1 MENQTPLP
9 IKYWAEDDKPREKLL
24 LKGKSSLS
32 DAELL
37 AIILGSGTRK
47 ESAVGLS
54 KRILKTTNNSLN
66 SLSKLSFQQLCNF
79 NGIGPAKAISIIAA
93 LELAK
98 RKKEELV
105 VELPKIITT
114 KTVFE
119 LMHPLLGDLPHEEFW
134 VIYLNN
140 SNQVVHKAQIS
151 KGGITGTVVDVRI
164 ILKIAL
170 EYHALSFIL
179 CHNHPSGKLHPSE
192 ADIEITNKI
201 KIAAKQLD
209 ILLVDHIIVTELGYY
224 SFAEDGK
231 L

>member
-1 MENQTPLP
+1 MENQTPFP

-179 CHNHPSGKLHPSE
+179 CHNHPSGKLLPSE

-209 ILLVDHIIVTELGYY
+209 ILLVDHMIVTELGYY

>member
-1 MENQTPLP
+1 MENQTPFP

-37 AIILGSGTRK
+37 AIILGSGTRN

-54 KRILKTTNNSLN
+54 KRILKTTDNSLY
-66 SLSKLSFQQLCNF
+66 SLSKLSFQQLCSF

-98 RKKEELV
+98 RKKEESV

-134 VIYLNN
+134 VIYPNN

-179 CHNHPSGKLHPSE
+179 CHNHPSGKLYPSD
-192 ADIEITNKI
+192 ADLEITNKI

-209 ILLVDHIIVTELGYY
+209 ILLVDHMIVCELGYY

>member
-1 MENQTPLP
+1 MENQTPFP

-37 AIILGSGTRK
+37 AIILGSGTRN

-54 KRILKTTNNSLN
+54 KRILKTTDNSLYL
-66 SLSKLSFQQLCNF
+66 LSKLSFQQLCSF

-98 RKKEELV
+98 RKKEESV

-179 CHNHPSGKLHPSE
+179 CHNHPSGKLYPSD
-192 ADIEITNKI
+192 ADLEITNKI

-209 ILLVDHIIVTELGYY
+209 ILLVDHMIVCELGYY

>member
-1 MENQTPLP
+1 MENQTPFP

-37 AIILGSGTRK
+37 AIILGSGTRN

-54 KRILKTTNNSLN
+54 KRILKTTDNSLH
-66 SLSKLSFQQLCNF
+66 SLSKLSFQQLCSF

-98 RKKEELV
+98 RKKEESV

-140 SNQVVHKAQIS
+140 SNQVVHNAQIS

-179 CHNHPSGKLHPSE
+179 CHNHPSGKLYPSD
-192 ADIEITNKI
+192 ADLEITNKI

-209 ILLVDHIIVTELGYY
+209 ILLVDHMIVCELGYY

>member
-1 MENQTPLP
+1 MENQTPFP

-37 AIILGSGTRK
+37 AIILGSGTRN

-54 KRILKTTNNSLN
+54 KRILKTTDNSLH
-66 SLSKLSFQQLCNF
+66 SLSKLSFQQLCSF

-119 LMHPLLGDLPHEEFW
+119 LMHPLIGDLPHEEFW

-170 EYHALSFIL
+170 EFHALSFIL
-179 CHNHPSGKLHPSE
+179 CHNHPSGKLYPSD
-192 ADIEITNKI
+192 ADLEITNKI

-209 ILLVDHIIVTELGYY
+209 ILLVDHMIVCELGYY

>member
-1 MENQTPLP
+1 MENQVPFP
-9 IKYWAEDDKPREKLL
+9 IKCWAEDDKPREKLL

-37 AIILGSGTRK
+37 AIIIGSGTRN

-54 KRILKTTNNSLN
+54 KRILKSTGNSLN
-66 SLSKLSFQQLCNF
+66 SLNKLSFQQLCGF
-79 NGIGPAKAISIIAA
+79 KGIGPAKAISIIAA

-98 RKKEELV
+98 RKKDEQFI
-105 VELPKIITT
+105 ELPKILTT
-114 KTVFE
+114 KNVFE
-119 LMHPLLGDLPHEEFW
+119 LMHPILGDLPHEEFW

-140 SNQVVHKAQIS
+140 SNHVVNKTQIS
-151 KGGITGTVVDVRI
+151 KGGITGTVVDIRI

-170 EYHALSFIL
+170 EFHALSFIL
-179 CHNHPSGKLHPSE
+179 CHNHPSGKLNPSD
-192 ADIEITNKI
+192 ADIEITHKI
-201 KIAAKQLD
+201 KLAARQMD
-209 ILLVDHIIVTELGYY
+209 ILLVDHMIVTQLGYY

>member
-1 MENQTPLP
+1 MENQVPFP
-9 IKYWAEDDKPREKLL
+9 IKCWAEDDKPREKLL

-37 AIILGSGTRK
+37 AIIIGSGTRN

-54 KRILKTTNNSLN
+54 KRILKSTGNSLN
-66 SLSKLSFQQLCNF
+66 SLNKLSFQQLCGF
-79 NGIGPAKAISIIAA
+79 KGIGPAKAISIIAA

-98 RKKEELV
+98 RKKDEQFI
-105 VELPKIITT
+105 ELPKILKT
-114 KTVFE
+114 KNVFE
-119 LMHPLLGDLPHEEFW
+119 LMHPILGDLPHEEFW

-140 SNQVVHKAQIS
+140 SNHVVNKTQIS
-151 KGGITGTVVDVRI
+151 KGGITGTVVDIRI

-170 EYHALSFIL
+170 EFHALSFIL
-179 CHNHPSGKLHPSE
+179 CHNHPSGKLNPSD
-192 ADIEITNKI
+192 ADIEITHKI
-201 KIAAKQLD
+201 KLAARQMD
-209 ILLVDHIIVTELGYY
+209 ILLVDHMIVTQLGYY

>member
-1 MENQTPLP
+1 MENQTPFP

-37 AIILGSGTRK
+37 AIILGSGTRN

-209 ILLVDHIIVTELGYY
+209 ILLVDHMIVTELGYY

>member
-1 MENQTPLP
+1 MENQTPFP

-37 AIILGSGTRK
+37 AIILGSGTRN

-54 KRILKTTNNSLN
+54 KRILKTTDNSLY
-66 SLSKLSFQQLCNF
+66 SLSKLSFQQLCSF

-98 RKKEELV
+98 RKKEESV

-179 CHNHPSGKLHPSE
+179 CHNHPSGKLYPSD
-192 ADIEITNKI
+192 ADLEITNKI

-209 ILLVDHIIVTELGYY
+209 ILLVDHMIVCELGYY

>member
-1 MENQTPLP
+1 MENQTPFP

-37 AIILGSGTRK
+37 AIILGSGTRN

-54 KRILKTTNNSLN
+54 KRILKTTDNSLH
-66 SLSKLSFQQLCNF
+66 SLSKLSFQQLCSF

-119 LMHPLLGDLPHEEFW
+119 LMNPLIGDLPHEEFW

-170 EYHALSFIL
+170 EFHALSFIL
-179 CHNHPSGKLHPSE
+179 CHNHPSGKLYPSD
-192 ADIEITNKI
+192 ADLEITNKI

-209 ILLVDHIIVTELGYY
+209 ILLVDHMIVCELGYY

>member
-1 MENQTPLP
+1 MENQTPFP
-9 IKYWAEDDKPREKLL
+9 IKCWAEDDKPREKLL

-37 AIILGSGTRK
+37 AIILGSGTRN

-66 SLSKLSFQQLCNF
+66 SLSKLSFQQLCSF
-79 NGIGPAKAISIIAA
+79 NGIGPAKAISIIAT

-140 SNQVVHKAQIS
+140 SNHVVHKAQIS

-164 ILKIAL
+164 ILKVAL

-179 CHNHPSGKLHPSE
+179 CHNHPSGKLFPSE

-209 ILLVDHIIVTELGYY
+209 ILLVDHMIVTELGYY

-231 L
+231 I

>member
-1 MENQTPLP
+1 MENQTPFP

-209 ILLVDHIIVTELGYY
+209 ILLVDHMIVTELGYY

>member
-1 MENQTPLP
+1 MENQTPFP
-9 IKYWAEDDKPREKLL
+9 IKCWAEDDKPREKLL

-37 AIILGSGTRK
+37 AIILGSGTRN

-66 SLSKLSFQQLCNF
+66 SLSKLSFQQLCSF

-140 SNQVVHKAQIS
+140 SNHVVHKAQIS
-151 KGGITGTVVDVRI
+151 KGGITGTVVDVI
-164 ILKIAL
+164 QVVILVFFYI
-170 EYHALSFIL
+170 
-179 CHNHPSGKLHPSE
+179 
-192 ADIEITNKI
+192 
-201 KIAAKQLD
+201 
-209 ILLVDHIIVTELGYY
+209 
-224 SFAEDGK
+224 
-231 L
+231 

>member
-1 MENQTPLP
+1 MENQTPFP

-37 AIILGSGTRK
+37 AIILGSGTRN

-54 KRILKTTNNSLN
+54 KRILKTTDNSLY
-66 SLSKLSFQQLCNF
+66 SLSKLSFQQLCSF

-98 RKKEELV
+98 RKKEESV

-140 SNQVVHKAQIS
+140 SNQVVHKTQIS

-179 CHNHPSGKLHPSE
+179 CHNHPSGKLYPSD
-192 ADIEITNKI
+192 ADLEITNKI

-209 ILLVDHIIVTELGYY
+209 ILLVDHMIVCELGYY

>member
-1 MENQTPLP
+1 MENQTPFP

-37 AIILGSGTRK
+37 AIILGSGTRN

-54 KRILKTTNNSLN
+54 KRILKTTDNSLY
-66 SLSKLSFQQLCNF
+66 SLSKLSFQQLCSF

-98 RKKEELV
+98 RKKEESV

-119 LMHPLLGDLPHEEFW
+119 LMHPLVGDLPHEEFW

-140 SNQVVHKAQIS
+140 SNQVVHKTQIS

-179 CHNHPSGKLHPSE
+179 CHNHPSGKLYPSD
-192 ADIEITNKI
+192 ADLEITNKI

-209 ILLVDHIIVTELGYY
+209 ILLVDHMIVCELGYY

>member
-1 MENQTPLP
+1 MENQTTFP

-37 AIILGSGTRK
+37 AIILGSGTRN

-54 KRILKTTNNSLN
+54 KRILKTTNNSLH
-66 SLSKLSFQQLCNF
+66 SLSKLSFQQLCSF

-151 KGGITGTVVDVRI
+151 KGGITGTVVDIRI

-179 CHNHPSGKLHPSE
+179 CHNHPSGKLYPSD
-192 ADIEITNKI
+192 ADLEITNKI

-209 ILLVDHIIVTELGYY
+209 ILLVDHMIVCDLGYY